1 MQSHLAWRSLVSLAL
16 LAIASG
22 FLRSLCLIL
31 LHRLHL
37 TSRLL
42 TQIVDC
48 SRKHTCGRGLSAH
61 DGIETNHHLC
71 HSRGHISAA
80 AHALPPREGTILVLE
95 FLQESD
101 ILVHLLFQGI
111 RSRCQARSIVDVLG
125 IHVQGLLDMAAHGV
139 GIDGSHQGECIL
151 LGRITDSWQRLHHQP
166 TRIVGVLD
174 GYLCLFSTLR
184 LLALL
189 VQEEFAQ
196 VEVLLTLLMQGDR
209 QGVHHEFTVAQNRQI
224 VLFTIAVAITGSH
237 HLINI
242 YAFFQSLDI
251 KGDGSRALGIN
262 AVVLCLLPNHLVGL
276 RVKNLHTGVTAHLL
290 VGRIEEFH
298 HDGALIALTQEA
310 RHVRLHHHGL
320 LSHSLIHQQTVAHL
334 LVMSQAHELPGSH
347 ALRQGK
353 PDGYVAIV
361 VALQGR
367 IEEGGLVHILTHLH
381 LVEELSCI

>member
-1 MQSHLAWRSLVSLAL
+1 M
-16 LAIASG
+16 
-22 FLRSLCLIL
+22 L
-31 LHRLHL
+31 LHM
-37 TSRLL
+37 
-42 TQIVDC
+42 VCD
-48 SRKHTCGRGLSAH
+48 
-61 DGIETNHHLC
+61 
-71 HSRGHISAA
+71 
-80 AHALPPREGTILVLE
+80 
-95 FLQESD
+95 
-101 ILVHLLFQGI
+101 
-111 RSRCQARSIVDVLG
+111 SI
-125 IHVQGLLDMAAHGV
+125 
-139 GIDGSHQGECIL
+139 GIDGRHQRDGVL
-151 LGRITDSWQRLHHQP
+151 LIRIADGRQRLHHQP

-174 GYLCLFSTLR
+174 GYLGIFSALR

-196 VEVLLTLLMQGDR
+196 IEVLLTLLMQGDR

-251 KGDGSRALGIN
+251 EGDGSRALGID
-262 AVVLCLLPNHLVGL
+262 AVVLRLLPNHLVGL
-276 RVKNLHTGVTAHLL
+276 RIENLHTGVAAHLL
-290 VGRIEEFH
+290 VRSIEEFH
-298 HDGALIALTQEA
+298 HDSCLIALTQEA

-320 LSHSLIHQQTVAHL
+320 LSHSLIHQQTVSHL

-353 PDGYVAIV
+353 SDGYVAIV

-367 IEEGGLVHILTHLH
+367 IEEGGLIHILTHLY

>member
-1 MQSHLAWRSLVSLAL
+1 MIIQ
-16 LAIASG
+16 
-22 FLRSLCLIL
+22 
-31 LHRLHL
+31 
-37 TSRLL
+37 
-42 TQIVDC
+42 
-48 SRKHTCGRGLSAH
+48 
-61 DGIETNHHLC
+61 
-71 HSRGHISAA
+71 
-80 AHALPPREGTILVLE
+80 REI
-95 FLQESD
+95 
-101 ILVHLLFQGI
+101 
-111 RSRCQARSIVDVLG
+111 
-125 IHVQGLLDMAAHGV
+125 LLDMGGDGI
-139 GIDGSHQGECIL
+139 GIDGRHQRDGVL
-151 LGRITDSWQRLHHQP
+151 LIRITDSWQRLHHQP

-174 GYLCLFSTLR
+174 GYLGIFSALR

-251 KGDGSRALGIN
+251 KGDGSRALGID
-262 AVVLCLLPNHLVGL
+262 AVILRLLPNHLVGL
-276 RVKNLHTGVTAHLL
+276 RVENLHTGVAAHLL
-290 VGRIEEFH
+290 VGSIEEFH
-298 HDGALIALTQEA
+298 HDSCLIALTQEA

-381 LVEELSCI
+381 FVKVLSCIRTRTTYKLRHLLYCIKNLVGRWSSRCNTDHITPTSFHDSPFFLNQLVFLNTNRLNGSARRTFQFAQFHRLHISIIAKEFAIKLIHIQSLLVIILGRINAIQVR

>member
-1 MQSHLAWRSLVSLAL
+1 MQRLFARIHLLLFLLLLLHFSHFPSCLPGEIINGGSQHLGG
-16 LAIASG
+16 G
-22 FLRSLCLIL
+22 FL
-31 LHRLHL
+31 
-37 TSRLL
+37 
-42 TQIVDC
+42 
-48 SRKHTCGRGLSAH
+48 HTC
-61 DGIETNHHLC
+61 DGIQSNHHFGYRRC
-71 HSRGHISAA
+71 HIPAA
-80 AHALPPREGTILVLE
+80 LHALPPGEGTVRVLQLLQFLHLILQTVALLRE
-95 FLQESD
+95 ILLRMIIQRES
-101 ILVHLLFQGI
+101 
-111 RSRCQARSIVDVLG
+111 
-125 IHVQGLLDMAAHGV
+125 LLDMGGDGI
-139 GIDGSHQGECIL
+139 GIDGRHQRDGVL
-151 LGRITDSWQRLHHQP
+151 LIRITDSWQRLHHQP
-166 TRIVGVLD
+166 TRIVGILD
-174 GYLCLFSTLR
+174 GYLCLFSALR

-196 VEVLLTLLMQGDR
+196 VEALLTLLMQGDR

-251 KGDGSRALGIN
+251 KGDGSRALGIDT
-262 AVVLCLLPNHLVGL
+262 VVLRLLPNHLVGL
-276 RVKNLHTGVTAHLL
+276 RVENLHTGVAAHLL
-290 VGRIEEFH
+290 VGSIEEFH

-334 LVMSQAHELPGSH
+334 LVMSQSHELPGSH
-347 ALRQGK
+347 ALWQGK

-367 IEEGGLVHILTHLH
+367 IEEGGLVHILTHLY